1 MATPITVQ
9 AGAPVTNVD
18 IIMKRRY
25 HHELGERDIASKRS
39 VLAATPITSFPFT
52 STIDTTGAGESST
65 DPTLNCL
72 NGYASSNTVW
82 YTLTAADDGVLTHI
96 PLHEH
101 ATGGRT
107 GNMPHF
113 RDVEPGTAG

>member
-1 MATPITVQ
+1 M
-9 AGAPVTNVD
+9 
-18 IIMKRRY
+18 
-25 HHELGERDIASKRS
+25 SS
-39 VLAATPITSFPFT
+39 VSGTLPANDLCSAATPITSFPFT